1 MQRLIDLLG
10 ENKKIFVELSNENL
24 KQKFL
29 QQAEDEGF
37 VINDKMPTTQNA
49 ESVMIVHND
58 YTITCLHGFAA
69 HLHYHTCS
77 KDMCINYC
85 CILNNML

>member
-1 MQRLIDLLG
+1 MKKLMELLG
-10 ENKKIFVELSNENL
+10 ENEKVFVELANENL

-37 VINDKMPTTQNA
+37 VINGRMPTTQKA

-58 YTITCLHGFAA
+58 YTITYLRGFVA
-69 HLHYHTCS
+69 HLEYYTFRKNRFS
-77 KDMCINYC
+77 YVVF
-85 CILNNML
+85 LGL